1 MANRKGAGGTAQA
14 VEALVRPVVEAMGL
28 CIWDVRFEKEGPDWF
43 LRIYL
48 DGGGRPLDMEA
59 CEAATRAINPV
70 LDEAD
75 PISQSYYLEVGSPG
89 LGRRLTR
96 DEHFTAKR
104 GEKVRA
110 HLIRADETGRREV
123 AGTLLGKE
131 GTAVRLALE
140 DGTEA
145 LLDTKLV
152 SDFRLCDDEDL
163 F

>member
-1 MANRKGAGGTAQA
+1 MAR
-14 VEALVRPVVEAMGL
+14 
-28 CIWDVRFEKEGPDWF
+28 
-43 LRIYL
+43 
-48 DGGGRPLDMEA
+48 
-59 CEAATRAINPV
+59 V

-96 DEHFTAKR
+96 DEHFAAKR

-110 HLIRADETGRREV
+110 HLIRADEAGRREV
-123 AGTLLGKE
+123 AGVLLGKD

-145 LLDTKLV
+145 VLDTKLV
-152 SDFRLCDDEDL
+152 SAFRLCDDEDL